1 MLVLTPLSRL
11 LIAAL
16 FGRSIGEKAL
26 ARQPDTITLAP
37 TDPSRLR
44 HAERL
49 RAVVAEF
56 QSAGFEDGGLH
67 SIPEMPGVS
76 VQLMAHRGDS
86 MAAAIYD
93 HPVAGLFFD
102 TVSRYVDGSTCTY
115 TTAPATGLK
124 HRENTRV
131 VSLPGAEPAALIQRA
146 KRDRPQHG
154 LKGCSPPPSAPSSP
168 PPTPST
174 WRGSSGA
181 ACHARKSSRW
191 RSARSP
197 DRARRHPI
205 VPGTRRPRPGRST
218 CGGRWI
224 EYTRLSI
231 SRTFLAGRLLVIT
244 GDVLRTSRFRADR

>member
-1 MLVLTPLSRL
+1 MNIGIIALLVLALLVLTPLSRL

-154 LKGCSPPPSAPSSP
+154 LKGCSP
-168 PPTPST
+168 ST
-174 WRGSSGA
+174 VGAEFTTSYAEYVAWIKRRGVSRA
-181 ACHARKSSRW
+181 EVIEVAKRKV
-191 RSARSP
+191 A
-197 DRARRHPI
+197 
-205 VPGTRRPRPGRST
+205 
-218 CGGRWI
+218 
-224 EYTRLSI
+224 
-231 SRTFLAGRLLVIT
+231 
-244 GDVLRTSRFRADR
+244 